1 MELILAFVIIVLVL
15 ACDRRSAAGSRRD
28 LGLVVVMLSLVL
40 LILQLQTHG

>member
-1 MELILAFVIIVLVL
+1 MELVLPFVILLLLL
-15 ACDRRSAAGSRRD
+15 ACGRKSATGRRCD